1 MGAQKPSREHV
12 EAMQLV
18 RDISQAFSDDD
29 AALST
34 YFSSVDD
41 DDIIPQRSARND
53 FSHRLELARTT
64 PTVVTVR
71 ARGDNPGGT
80 FLIIEASKV
89 KQMARSV
96 EKEDRKETITD
107 RMRRIRGE
115 MGVELPKLRIERS
128 QRPRSSVPRIGRMAV
143 AEKDI

>member
-1 MGAQKPSREHV
+1 MSAQKPSREHL
-12 EAMQLV
+12 EAMQLM

-29 AALST
+29 AALSA

-71 ARGDNPGGT
+71 PRGDNPGGT
-80 FLIIEASKV
+80 YLIIEATKAI
-89 KQMARSV
+89 QMARSA
-96 EKEDRKETITD
+96 EKEQRKETIID
-107 RMRRIRGE
+107 RMRKIRAE
-115 MGVELPKLRIERS
+115 MDIQLPKLRAPEN
-128 QRPRSSVPRIGRMAV
+128 QRPRSSVPRIGRRAL
-143 AEKDI
+143 AEGER